1 MEEEIILLQDFINGK
16 IQQDKLENYK
26 GGYKLGFFYTKDLQ
40 KAIENL
46 IARNKELES
55 DLYEANQIIS
65 EQIDIIAN
73 SVSKDEIKEIL
84 LNKIR
89 YRQFELQQEYKYFKD
104 DIELNT
110 LQDVLELLNKGE

>member
-55 DLYEANQIIS
+55 ALDNYYYDKLLVASSSQEDDNTRMLHSYIGTKVDIENIKIIM
-65 EQIDIIAN
+65 IL
-73 SVSKDEIKEIL
+73 KLPIL
-84 LNKIR
+84 L
-89 YRQFELQQEYKYFKD
+89 RQ
-104 DIELNT
+104 
-110 LQDVLELLNKGE
+110 G

>member
-46 IARNKELES
+46 IARNKKLES
-55 DLYEANQIIS
+55 ALD
-65 EQIDIIAN
+65 N
-73 SVSKDEIKEIL
+73 SISKDKIKAKIAELDEEINSKEAPIYAYPL
-84 LNKIR
+84 IVER
-89 YRQFELQQEYKYFKD
+89 DALQ
-104 DIELNT
+104 
-110 LQDVLELLNKGE
+110 ELLNKGE